1 MPDIILES
9 VTKCWGEVTAVD
21 NLNLIIPDG
30 SFMCLL
36 GPSGCGKTTTLRM
49 IAGLEEPNK
58 GRILMDNKAIYN
70 SERCFSLEP
79 NKRNVGLIFQSYALW
94 PHMTVFQNI
103 AFGLEMQ
110 NMEKKRITNRVKDIS
125 KWMKIDNLLGR
136 YPSELS
142 GGQQQRTALARSL
155 APQPSC
161 ILMDEPLSN
170 LDAKLRVEMRIEL
183 KRLHSETHQTILY
196 VTHDQVE
203 ALSLGTQLA
212 VMNEGRLQQIGE
224 PLKVYNYPNNLFVA
238 EFVGSHTINM
248 LNGTISRGKDKW
260 IVKCDELSFPLEK
273 TKEIIDGQKV
283 RVCIRPEDVI
293 LNSSKPVDY
302 LKFTIYSIQPTGPD
316 ILVRVRRGDIFLTAR
331 MIERT
336 ILPLETEVDVNFQP
350 GRLLLFDEKTGR
362 RIAKTNIRFTKN

>member
-1 MPDIILES
+1 
-9 VTKCWGEVTAVD
+9 
-21 NLNLIIPDG
+21 
-30 SFMCLL
+30 
-36 GPSGCGKTTTLRM
+36 
-49 IAGLEEPNK
+49 
-58 GRILMDNKAIYN
+58 
-70 SERCFSLEP
+70 
-79 NKRNVGLIFQSYALW
+79 
-94 PHMTVFQNI
+94 MT
-103 AFGLEMQ
+103 
-110 NMEKKRITNRVKDIS
+110 
-125 KWMKIDNLLGR
+125 
-136 YPSELS
+136 
-142 GGQQQRTALARSL
+142 
-155 APQPSC
+155 
-161 ILMDEPLSN
+161 
-170 LDAKLRVEMRIEL
+170 
-183 KRLHSETHQTILY
+183 
-196 VTHDQVE
+196 
-203 ALSLGTQLA
+203 
-212 VMNEGRLQQIGE
+212 
-224 PLKVYNYPNNLFVA
+224 